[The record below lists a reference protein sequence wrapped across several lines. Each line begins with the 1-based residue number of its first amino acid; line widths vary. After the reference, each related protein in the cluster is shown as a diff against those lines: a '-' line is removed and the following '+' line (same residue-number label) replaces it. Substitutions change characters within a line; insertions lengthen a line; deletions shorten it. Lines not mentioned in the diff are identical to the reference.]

1 MTDLRTRGQLRIL
14 AQTLDVAPEELASL
28 ERLGAQDLRELRE
41 RISDHL
47 FDAHA
52 ATFARVSKLA
62 PLVPN
67 ALAAKVALKAIPP
80 EVGGRAGG
88 AVGLDHPDRA
98 AGLLAELTAE
108 YMADAAPF
116 LDPRAIPVLAPR
128 LPAEV
133 LVPGANELLRRKEYT
148 TASRFVEYA
157 TDELIRGFER
167 GITDDVGLLH
177 TAALTPSTD
186 RLNDIVR
193 VLPEQRRLRIVRASL
208 TGSDDTLVAGISVL
222 SRLESPWPRRS
233 PAISCPIWTRRPST
247 ACWPS
252 PCARARS
259 RNCSSPSRPSTTPCS
274 SPSPT
279 ACPVAAATW
288 SARSSTAR
296 KALRRNESCARWA
309 TAWTTRPAS
318 WSPNGPALPNERSGW
333 RPIGRHPPPAKPPS
347 RRNR

>member
-222 SRLESPWPRRS
+222 SRLESPLAEEITRDFLSDLDEAAVDRVLAVAVREGAVEELLFALSAVDDALLQPLADGLSRGGGNLVGALLDGAES
-233 PAISCPIWTRRPST
+233 PAAQRVLRALGDRLDDPTREL
-247 ACWPS
+247 
-252 PCARARS
+252 
-259 RNCSSPSRPSTTPCS
+259 
-274 SPSPT
+274 
-279 ACPVAAATW
+279 VAERT
-288 SARSSTAR
+288 
-296 KALRRNESCARWA
+296 
-309 TAWTTRPAS
+309 
-318 WSPNGPALPNERSGW
+318 GPAE
-333 RPIGRHPPPAKPPS
+333 
-347 RRNR
+347 